1 MHAPLY
7 STIALLAE
15 LLVSLAIF
23 YTIYQGYKRN
33 KLPEKVAIGALFYE
47 ILFDIS
53 YMVYRLSPTR
63 DSGANKSLLTG
74 LGIFHGTLSLLM
86 FVSLIVFFVLAIKN
100 YRRNINY
107 FLIHKRATFVFLVF
121 WSLSVI
127 SGIVLYFVEYYF

>member
-23 YTIYQGYKRN
+23 YTFFQGYRRN
-33 KLPEKVAIGALFYE
+33 KLPEKVAIGALVYE

-53 YMVYRLSPTR
+53 YMIYRLPTR
-63 DSGANKSLLTG
+63 ESGANKRLITG

-86 FVSLIVFFVLAIKN
+86 LLGLIAFFVLAIKY
-100 YRRNINY
+100 YRRNVNY
-107 FLIHKRATFVFLVF
+107 FLVHKRPMFVFLFF

-127 SGIVLYFVEYYF
+127 SGAVLYFVAYS

>member
-7 STIALLAE
+7 STFALLAE

-23 YTIYQGYKRN
+23 YTFFQGYRRN
-33 KLPEKVAIGALFYE
+33 KLPEKVAIGALVYE

-53 YMVYRLSPTR
+53 YMIYRLPVR
-63 DSGANKSLLTG
+63 ESGANKSLLTG

-86 FVSLIVFFVLAIKN
+86 LLSLIAFFMLAIKN
-100 YRRNINY
+100 YRRNVNY
-107 FLIHKRATFVFLVF
+107 FLIHKRLMIVFLFF

-127 SGIVLYFVEYYF
+127 SGAVLFSVEYFF

>member
-7 STIALLAE
+7 STFALLAE

-23 YTIYQGYKRN
+23 YTFFQGYRRN
-33 KLPEKVAIGALFYE
+33 KLPEKVAIGALVYE

-53 YMVYRLSPTR
+53 YMVYRLPAR
-63 DSGANKSLLTG
+63 ESGANKSLLTG

-86 FVSLIVFFVLAIKN
+86 LLSLIAFFMLAIKN
-100 YRRNINY
+100 YRRNVNY
-107 FLIHKRATFVFLVF
+107 FLIHKHPMIVFLFF

-127 SGIVLYFVEYYF
+127 SGAVLYFVEYFF